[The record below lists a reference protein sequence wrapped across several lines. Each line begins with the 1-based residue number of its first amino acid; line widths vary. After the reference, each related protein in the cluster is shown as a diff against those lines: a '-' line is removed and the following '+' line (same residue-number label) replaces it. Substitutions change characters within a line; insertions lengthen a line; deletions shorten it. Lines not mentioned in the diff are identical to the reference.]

1 MALPSLNPDDQ
12 SKFATVVT
20 EGVQYMHEIDDLKQR
35 IKESAAAL
43 AEDFGVKP
51 AQIIAAI
58 RTKFKDSLAD
68 QKENMMAIEEILQ
81 ASGNG

>member
-1 MALPSLNPDDQ
+1 MALRSLKPEDQ
-12 SKFATVVT
+12 SKLETVMQ
-20 EGVQYMHEIDDLKQR
+20 EGVQYLHEIDDLRQR
-35 IKESAAAL
+35 IKESAMAL

-58 RTKFKDSLAD
+58 RTKHKDSLAD